1 MCHYGDQDAVLVRI
15 VVSIHGCLD
24 SALVKNDYR
33 GLSGLILAFECANT
47 IGENFDLAAGSKESH
62 HPLCRSRR
70 SKNHLLQFFRLGIA
84 ILVGLIHVF
93 RALEG
98 WLVTRRPRIQAAE

>member
-1 MCHYGDQDAVLVRI
+1 MCALVTVVQTCSLPISIQAAMDGDQDAVLVRI

-33 GLSGLILAFECANT
+33 GLSGLILAFECANN

-62 HPLCRSRR
+62 HLLSR
-70 SKNHLLQFFRLGIA
+70 SKIG
-84 ILVGLIHVF
+84 
-93 RALEG
+93 
-98 WLVTRRPRIQAAE
+98 RRTWRERWCQYV

>member
-1 MCHYGDQDAVLVRI
+1 MGSCIVDDPVAEFMCHYGDQDAVLVRI

-33 GLSGLILAFECANT
+33 GLSGLILAFECANN

-62 HPLCRSRR
+62 HMLSRSRR
-70 SKNHLLQFFRLGIA
+70 SKNHLVDRKSTRLNSS
-84 ILVGLIHVF
+84 H
-93 RALEG
+93 
-98 WLVTRRPRIQAAE
+98 

>member
-33 GLSGLILAFECANT
+33 GLSGLILAFECANN

-62 HPLCRSRR
+62 HLLSRSRR
-70 SKNHLLQFFRLGIA
+70 SKNHLLQFFRSEERR
-84 ILVGLIHVF
+84 VGKECVSTCRL
-93 RALEG
+93 R
-98 WLVTRRPRIQAAE
+98 WSPYN

>member
-33 GLSGLILAFECANT
+33 GLSGLILAFECANN

-62 HPLCRSRR
+62 HLLSRSRR
-70 SKNHLLQFFRLGIA
+70 SKNHLLQFFRQGVEI
-84 ILVGLIHVF
+84 IVGLQAGF
-93 RALEG
+93 REIGRAS
-98 WLVTRRPRIQAAE
+98 WRDRVSQYV